1 MNIVVGCQYEFIHEL
16 RYGAELDS
24 VPLYSET
31 VTDDVADLIEETY
44 VRGVLSE
51 ILPLEIDTL
60 QVAVQPIWQHEPVV
74 AAIRISLAAFRNGSA
89 LTAVSQDFARGRWV
103 RTANAVAIRKHEQ
116 GELAEGQAVQ
126 RVLLAMKRRNPPA
139 VRLRPLAPPPF
150 ADQSLEACGVR
161 PLGAGSLVA
170 DRPVLVNQRLA
181 ADAIRCCEQAGT
193 TETGGAVLG
202 KIVRLRD
209 PLPQTTTRFA
219 TLLSMVVEDPR
230 HVGAPLSFTFSLE
243 GLAEAATFGD
253 CGALAKPCRPHFTR
267 TAGTGAAA
275 TAIRTLVARWR
286 SAIPACRTISCWNP
300 CSRASPRCCR
310 SPAASWRPRPAPRA
324 ADSCMARWRNAAHFL
339 AGVLRLTE
347 P

>member
-24 VPLYSET
+24 MPLYSET
-31 VTDDVADLIEETY
+31 VMDDVADLIEETY

-60 QVAVQPIWQHEPVV
+60 QVDVQPIWQHEPV
-74 AAIRISLAAFRNGSA
+74 AAGIRISLAAFRNGSA

-116 GELAEGQAVQ
+116 GELAEGQAVH
-126 RVLLAMKRRNPPA
+126 RVLLGMKRRNPPA
-139 VRLRPLAPPPF
+139 VQLPPLAPPSF

-161 PLGAGSLVA
+161 ALGAGCLVA

-243 GLAEAATFGD
+243 GLAEAATFGALRGFGETVQTAFHTHGWNGR
-253 CGALAKPCRPHFTR
+253 CGNC
-267 TAGTGAAA
+267 
-275 TAIRTLVARWR
+275 
-286 SAIPACRTISCWNP
+286 NQD
-300 CSRASPRCCR
+300 PRCPLAECHPSLQDYQLLESMFSSKSTLLPIAGR
-310 SPAASWRPRPAPRA
+310 KLGAPGRRPVLQIHAWRGGEMQPISWLEYY
-324 ADSCMARWRNAAHFL
+324 D
-339 AGVLRLTE
+339 
-347 P
+347 